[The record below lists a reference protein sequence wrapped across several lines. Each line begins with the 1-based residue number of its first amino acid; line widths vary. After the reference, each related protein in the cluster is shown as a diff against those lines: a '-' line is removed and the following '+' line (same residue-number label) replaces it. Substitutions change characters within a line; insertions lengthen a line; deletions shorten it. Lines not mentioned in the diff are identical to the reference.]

1 VSLSALLVDNP
12 IIRKD
17 GLLVL
22 RRWQTLVALGICT
35 LAVIGISTII
45 WSVEEA
51 DAARYASRHIVGED
65 MMVGMLWLSFAIA
78 GLLVPARASATIS
91 SERERGTL
99 PLLMV
104 TGLSPARI
112 VMGKVVAI
120 VVLALPFVALPLP
133 AAILG
138 AVHAHVPLEV
148 LALTLAGLAV
158 SAVAFAAVGVFA
170 SSLTARSQ
178 TSAPAALA
186 AATVPGFCCALPAFL
201 LIVEHAESN
210 NIADELQMTYAGIVA
225 GAVIIAA
232 SAYGAWS
239 TLANRSAQRFVP
251 ATLLFLLVSVGL
263 PFFAVV
269 LGQAD
274 FVDSWRRADR
284 HAPLVGALVFMIAG
298 VVLYSAGLGL
308 DRRAPAPWKII
319 PVALTFATVSFAGA
333 VAALREPLDNFA
345 AVAPEPFLVGW
356 LQVVAMA
363 CLAAT
368 AGRFIKRPVFAAG
381 AAASAIL
388 LLTLVPTVLSG
399 GVKGTTTITAF
410 LNPVFVNS
418 SNVIV
423 STVFWLGV
431 ACLALATVRRSPS
444 PVGASRT
451 GEVEI

>member
-1 VSLSALLVDNP
+1 MSLSALLVDNP

-22 RRWQTLVALGICT
+22 RRWQTLVALGICS
-35 LAVIGISTII
+35 LAVIGISTIA
-45 WSVEEA
+45 WTAET
-51 DAARYASRHIVGED
+51 DAIKTAPGRAIGD
-65 MMVGMLWLSFAIA
+65 GLMIAMLSLSFAMA
-78 GLLVPARASATIS
+78 GLLLPARASATIS
-91 SERERGTL
+91 SEREHGTL

-104 TGLSPARI
+104 TGLSPTRI
-112 VMGKVVAI
+112 VMGKIAAVI
-120 VVLALPFVALPLP
+120 LLALPFMALPLP
-133 AAILG
+133 AAIVG
-138 AVHAHVPLEV
+138 AVHAHVPLKV

-158 SAVAFAAVGVFA
+158 SALAFAAVGVFA
-170 SSLTARSQ
+170 SSLTTRSQ
-178 TSAPAALA
+178 NSAPAALA
-186 AATVPGFCCALPAFL
+186 AAAVPGFCCALPAFL
-201 LIVEHAESN
+201 LIVEHTESN
-210 NIADELQMTYAGIVA
+210 STVDELQMTWAGIVA

-232 SAYGAWS
+232 STYGAWS

-251 ATLLFLLVSVGL
+251 ATLLFLLVVVGL

-274 FVDSWRRADR
+274 FVDSLRRADR

-308 DRRAPAPWKII
+308 DRRAPAPWKVI

-333 VAALREPLDNFA
+333 VAALRQPLDNFA

-381 AAASAIL
+381 AAAAAIL

-410 LNPVFVNS
+410 LNPAFVNS

-451 GEVEI
+451 G